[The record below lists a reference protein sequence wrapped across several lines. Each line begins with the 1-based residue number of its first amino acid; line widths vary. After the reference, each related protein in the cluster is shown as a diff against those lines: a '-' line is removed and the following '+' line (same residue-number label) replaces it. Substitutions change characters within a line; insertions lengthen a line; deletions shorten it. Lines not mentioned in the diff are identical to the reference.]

1 MSRKKADQ
9 ELAVVRRAT
18 GYRVL
23 GVLLIVLQLCAVVIC
38 FIDSVQTGIAML
50 LPLSITLF
58 LTSLLLAYY
67 LIWNIRFSEKKIKI
81 TSLFYRREYDYS
93 QIKDVIG
100 YSPGMGPD
108 VVWLIFADGKKVT
121 IYSNDIGFAKA
132 KKILLMHR
140 RFSMK
145 AHQR

>member
-9 ELAVVRRAT
+9 ELAVVRRAA
-18 GYRVL
+18 GYKVL

-50 LPLSITLF
+50 LPISITLF
-58 LTSLLLAYY
+58 PTSLLLVYY
-67 LIWNIRFSEKKIKI
+67 LIWNIRFTEKKITI
-81 TSLFYRREYDYS
+81 VTLFYRREYDYS
-93 QIKDVIG
+93 QLKEVIG

-108 VVWLIFADGKKVT
+108 VVWLIFSDGKKAT